1 MRIIQGCN
9 DAEIPFTECSKQ
21 SHSQTEPLCAAI
33 LGYST
38 SKQSRQHLHPGFT
51 ETPPK
56 IHTGNREDFL
66 QPPPRPVSQADAFT
80 LKTSFPA
87 HRSCCLRL
95 HRVISAP
102 FQSSFCKR
110 DASQDAPILYTVP
123 QLQPLH
129 RDTSIYTSQVKWTN
143 YRGHFL
149 WPNNHHLKH
158 AMWCYWHSK
167 RVWRN
172 LENLLIAHA

>member
-1 MRIIQGCN
+1 MQKYLSQNAQNRAIH
-9 DAEIPFTECSKQ
+9 KQ
-21 SHSQTEPLCAAI
+21 SHFVQQFWVTALRSNPGNTCTLVLLKPPQRYTRAI
-33 LGYST
+33 EKT
-38 SKQSRQHLHPGFT
+38 SCS
-51 ETPPK
+51 
-56 IHTGNREDFL
+56 
-66 QPPPRPVSQADAFT
+66 PPPRPVSQADAFT

-102 FQSSFCKR
+102 FQSSSCKR